1 MSLPHETAHRARRQG
16 SDARLADARSS
27 VDAGPADQRF
37 VGANP
42 WDAVEEAAEL
52 LHEER
57 FHEALLALRDVIKAD
72 PTNAYAFFFLGV
84 ALFETGELEAS
95 RDAYRAALK
104 VAPRY
109 LGARVSLAH
118 GAPASSATCARRSGG
133 TQALSQAPGDG
144 DALYAVGMAYY
155 ARGDL
160 SAANKYLTAF
170 LETNPEFEV
179 ATEVRALLGQT
190 EASDETS

>member
-1 MSLPHETAHRARRQG
+1 MKRHTEPDG
-16 SDARLADARSS
+16 K
-27 VDAGPADQRF
+27 GPTQDSPTQDHPSTQDPPTRDSPAQD
-37 VGANP
+37 P

-118 GAPASSATCARRSGG
+118 VLRQLGDLREAIKEG